1 MSQSSSTSSSWWDN
15 TAVFRRYLW
24 KYRRFYLIGLV
35 SLIIVDVLEIFPPL
49 ILKALVDGLSLN
61 NEKNF
66 ATLVLECSAMY
77 VLVAL
82 GQGAMRFAWRRFI
95 IRTSMFASHDMR
107 IELFDHLLT
116 LSPGYFKK
124 KKIGDLV
131 SLATN
136 DIEAVRFSLGP
147 GTLIFFDALL
157 YFITIPPIMFWISP
171 KLTVLSLIPLL
182 LTPFF
187 VRKMEKIIQEK
198 FSAVQNSFA
207 QLAAQCQESLSG
219 VRLIKA
225 GAIESQKE
233 NEFIHY
239 GEDYL
244 DKNIAAVKSQAQLS
258 MGLDSFLSV
267 ATTILFLIGG
277 AAVLQDSISVGV
289 FVAFQ
294 RYIQKMTWPMEAFGM
309 ALNIFQRAFAAQK
322 RVDAAAH
329 TLPAIVDGTSRII
342 ISPQP
347 SISVKNLS
355 FSYDGGKTYSLK
367 NISFS
372 IQPGEK
378 IGIAGGI
385 GSGKSTLL
393 SCLARLE
400 SVSPDSIYFDNTDVT
415 SVAISE
421 IRSRV
426 SYVPQESFLFSRTLY
441 ENILYGRNS
450 QHSQSQEHE
459 AVNYAEIAAINKEI
473 SKFPNGYKSVLGERG
488 LNISGGQRQ
497 RISIARA
504 LAREK
509 KILLLDDCLSAI
521 DSVTEEALV
530 KNLLDFGKELTLIVS
545 THRISTF
552 KHFDKVLVL
561 KNGSVIDFGKPA
573 ELLHSNSE
581 LIRLQKKQAVEELG
595 LLQ

>member
-1 MSQSSSTSSSWWDN
+1 MKNTSSSFLSWWNN
-15 TAVFRRYLW
+15 TAIFRRYLW
-24 KYRRFYLIGLV
+24 KYKRFYFVGLV
-35 SLIIVDVLEIFPPL
+35 SLLVVDILEIFPPL
-49 ILKALVDGLSLN
+49 ILKSLVDGLS
-61 NEKNF
+61 KIGSPSF
-66 ATLVLECSAMY
+66 SKLVLESAVFY
-77 VLVAL
+77 VLVAF
-82 GQGAMRFAWRRFI
+82 GQGAMRFAWRKFI
-95 IRTSMFASHDMR
+95 IQTSMLASHDMR

-116 LSPGYFKK
+116 LSPGFFKK

-157 YFITIPPIMFWISP
+157 YFLTIPPIMLWISP
-171 KLTVLSLIPLL
+171 KLTVLSLVPLL

-187 VRKMEKIIQEK
+187 VRIMEKVIQKK
-198 FSAVQNSFA
+198 FLAVQNSFA

-219 VRLIKA
+219 IRLIKA
-225 GAIESQKE
+225 GAIEENKE
-233 NEFIHY
+233 KEFTHY
-239 GEDYL
+239 GKDYL
-244 DKNIAAVKSQAQLS
+244 DKNIAAVKSQAQLN
-258 MGLDSFLSV
+258 MGLDSFLSIS
-267 ATTILFLIGG
+267 TTILFLIGG

-322 RVDAAAH
+322 RVDESAQ
-329 TLPAIVDGTSRII
+329 TLPTIVDGPDTTK
-342 ISPQP
+342 ISLHP
-347 SISVKNLS
+347 SIEVKNLS
-355 FSYDGGKTYSLK
+355 FSYDSGHSYTLK

-378 IGIAGGI
+378 VGIAGGI

-400 SVSPDSIYFDNTDVT
+400 PIHHNSIYFDKIDIT
-415 SVAISE
+415 SVPITE
-421 IRSRV
+421 TRNKI
-426 SYVPQESFLFSRTLY
+426 SYVPQESFLFSRNLY
-441 ENILYGRNS
+441 ENILYGRDFSYIEN
-450 QHSQSQEHE
+450 QEQE
-459 AVNYAEIAAINKEI
+459 TMKFAEIAAINNEI
-473 SKFPNGYKSVLGERG
+473 KKFPNQYQSILGERG

-504 LAREK
+504 LARK
-509 KILLLDDCLSAI
+509 KSILLLDDCLSAI
-521 DSVTEEALV
+521 DSVTEEALI
-530 KNLLDFGKELTLIVS
+530 KNLLHFGKELTLILS

-552 KHFDKVLVL
+552 KHFDKILVL
-561 KNGSVIDFGKPA
+561 KNGELIDSGKPSK
-573 ELLHSNSE
+573 LLQSNEE

-595 LLQ
+595 LLR